1 MTLTNLERELLS
13 CVEELGKGVEDC
25 MRRLI
30 EQERSLARLQKELH
44 ESLNGLEQSLQ
55 ATEPKPEPEPEAKQ
69 PRGFRFRR

>member
-25 MRRLI
+25 MTRLI

-44 ESLNGLEQSLQ
+44 ESLNGLEKSLQ
-55 ATEPKPEPEPEAKQ
+55 APEPTPEPEVKQ
-69 PRGFRFRR
+69 QRGFRFRR

>member
-25 MRRLI
+25 MTRLI

-55 ATEPKPEPEPEAKQ
+55 APEPKPEPEAKQ

>member
-1 MTLTNLERELLS
+1 MTLTNLEHELLS

-25 MRRLI
+25 MTKLI

-55 ATEPKPEPEPEAKQ
+55 ATEPKPEPEAKQ
-69 PRGFRFRR
+69 PRGFRLRR

>member
-25 MRRLI
+25 MTKLI

-55 ATEPKPEPEPEAKQ
+55 APEAKPEPGAKQ

>member
-13 CVEELGKGVEDC
+13 CVEELSKGVEDC
-25 MRRLI
+25 MTRLI
-30 EQERSLARLQKELH
+30 EQEKSLARLQKELH

-55 ATEPKPEPEPEAKQ
+55 APAPKPETEAKQ

>member
-13 CVEELGKGVEDC
+13 CVEELGKGMEDC
-25 MRRLI
+25 MTRLI

-55 ATEPKPEPEPEAKQ
+55 ASEPKPEPEAKQ